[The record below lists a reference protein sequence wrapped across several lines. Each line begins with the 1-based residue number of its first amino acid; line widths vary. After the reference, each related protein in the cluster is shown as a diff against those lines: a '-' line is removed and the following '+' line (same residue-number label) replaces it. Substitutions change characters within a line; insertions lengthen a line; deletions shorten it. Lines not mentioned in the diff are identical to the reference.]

1 MVGSVAH
8 DEDGVVDEDEREDT
22 EEHED
27 GDEHGVNEDTEIHDV
42 GNNMGGL
49 IKTTCNLP
57 SLIPESDLARSQSMH
72 SAIPGNAMVQSA
84 ISDFSGSE
92 SAQWMRD
99 ASKCP

>member
-1 MVGSVAH
+1 MDGNEAH

-49 IKTTCNLP
+49 IKTACNLP

-72 SAIPGNAMVQSA
+72 SAISGNAMVQSA

>member
-1 MVGSVAH
+1 MVGSEA
-8 DEDGVVDEDEREDT
+8 DAEDGVVDEDEREDT

-57 SLIPESDLARSQSMH
+57 SLIPESDLARCNLQ
-72 SAIPGNAMVQSA
+72 
-84 ISDFSGSE
+84 
-92 SAQWMRD
+92 
-99 ASKCP
+99 